1 MNWSFLQAG
10 MVDELSLFLAP
21 VTDGGCG
28 TASLFTQIQPLT
40 EGEPVE
46 FLLREIE
53 QIGGRGLRLNYQP
66 QKQKDIKMIG
76 GEAMKVLLANGSPHK
91 EGCTYTALC
100 EVADTLNKEGIETEI
115 FLDWQ

>member
-1 MNWSFLQAG
+1 

-28 TASLFTQIQPLT
+28 TASLFTQIQPFT

-53 QIGGRGLRLNYQP
+53 QIGGGGGLRLNYQP
-66 QKQKDIKMIG
+66 QNRKI
-76 GEAMKVLLANGSPHK
+76 
-91 EGCTYTALC
+91 
-100 EVADTLNKEGIETEI
+100 
-115 FLDWQ
+115 